1 MLLCPFRVGNA
12 DPETFFQMMVQ
23 RMGFELFCSEVMI
36 EFAER
41 AQSRNTTLA
50 RAARESCLLGHPPMP
65 VQRLIDQWHPGAR
78 EYFCELSAENC
89 SGLLE
94 IVPGCSLQTL
104 QTDSQHCRREKL
116 CIAAVTASNLSRA
129 ETTKR

>member
-41 AQSRNTTLA
+41 AAQSRNTTLA

-65 VQRLIDQWHPGAR
+65 VQTLTDQWHPGAR

-94 IVPGCSLQTL
+94 IVPGCSV
-104 QTDSQHCRREKL
+104 QTDSQHWRREKL
-116 CIAAVTASNLSRA
+116 CIAAVTASNLSRV
-129 ETTKR
+129 ETSKQ

>member
-23 RMGFELFCSEVMI
+23 QMGFELFCSGVMI

-50 RAARESCLLGHPPMP
+50 RAARESCLPMP
-65 VQRLIDQWHPGAR
+65 VQTTDQWHPGAR

-94 IVPGCSLQTL
+94 IVPGCSV
-104 QTDSQHCRREKL
+104 QTDSQHGSRGRNSALLLPQHQTFLE
-116 CIAAVTASNLSRA
+116 LSSA
-129 ETTKR
+129 LETQKQ

>member
-41 AQSRNTTLA
+41 AAQSRNTTLA

-65 VQRLIDQWHPGAR
+65 VQTLTDQWHPGAR

-94 IVPGCSLQTL
+94 IVPGCSV
-104 QTDSQHCRREKL
+104 QTDSQH
-116 CIAAVTASNLSRA
+116 
-129 ETTKR
+129 